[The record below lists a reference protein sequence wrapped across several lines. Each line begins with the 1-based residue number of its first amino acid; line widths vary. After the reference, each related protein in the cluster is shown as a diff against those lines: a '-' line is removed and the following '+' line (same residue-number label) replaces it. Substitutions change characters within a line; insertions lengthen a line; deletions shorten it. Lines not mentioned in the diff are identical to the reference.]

1 MHSTVI
7 VTPKAVYDSDS
18 LKEKEFFFT
27 KFLND
32 LWSNEE
38 LWACEYVEKFLTV
51 QTEKEYKHIRKTYEK
66 SSNRPS
72 ELNEYSTIDGKVNIN
87 VSPNNAEICR
97 IYQSKFINKCQ
108 AVLKNLEEAT
118 EEIEK

>member
-1 MHSTVI
+1 M
-7 VTPKAVYDSDS
+7 
-18 LKEKEFFFT
+18 
-27 KFLND
+27 
-32 LWSNEE
+32 
-38 LWACEYVEKFLTV
+38 TV
-51 QTEKEYKHIRKTYEK
+51 QTEKEYKHIRKIFEK